1 MNQIR
6 NNISNV
12 TELVSTIKKNIEGIF
27 KDVEVVG
34 EITNLTTSASGH
46 WYFSLSDRSALL
58 SAALFKMNAYRNSA
72 IKNLKNGDKVICSG
86 EISVYLKRGSFQL
99 IVKKISLV
107 GKGELKEKLE
117 KLKHNLAGQGL
128 FDDECKKKIP
138 RIPHRVAVITS
149 DTAAALQ
156 DFLNIYKRRAFSYE
170 IVLSKSLVQGKDA
183 PDSIRRSLNKIITQ
197 HLKGKKENRKELLFD
212 AVVLMR
218 GGGSLEDL
226 WAFNDEALAYDL
238 YNCPIPSISAIG
250 HQIDYSISDYVAD
263 LRAETPSAAAEILT
277 EGQKDI
283 SEKLSNLSG
292 FLKSSIMDKINT
304 KKINLMDLRPE
315 RNLEIIYKKFLRM
328 KDKLAE
334 LNILSR
340 RMELVS
346 YEQYLYEIDFKIEK
360 IIRIQKEILKHN
372 QDKINNLG
380 QMLNSMNPSNIL
392 KRGYSYLE
400 AHNRVISNVE
410 EFDKLNGNNKIQVSF
425 SNGKRIVK
433 KA

>member
-1 MNQIR
+1 MNQISD
-6 NNISNV
+6 NISNV

-27 KDVEVVG
+27 KNVQVIG

-46 WYFSLSDRSALL
+46 WYFSLSDKSALL
-58 SAALFKMNAYRNSA
+58 SAALFKMDAYRNPS
-72 IKNLKNGDKVICSG
+72 IQSFKNGDKVICSG

-107 GKGELKEKLE
+107 GKGALKEKLE
-117 KLKHNLAGQGL
+117 ELKKNLAGQGL
-128 FDDECKKKIP
+128 FDNECKQKIP
-138 RIPHRVAVITS
+138 SIPHRIAVITS
-149 DTAAALQ
+149 DTAATLQ
-156 DFLNIYKRRAFSYE
+156 DFLNIYKRRAFSYK

-183 PDSIRRSLNKIITQ
+183 PDSIRRALNKVITQ

-212 AVVLMR
+212 VVVLMR

-250 HQIDYSISDYVAD
+250 HQVDYSISDYVVD
-263 LRAETPSAAAEILT
+263 LRAETPSAAAEILS

-283 SEKLSNLSG
+283 SKKLSNLSG
-292 FLKSSIMDKINT
+292 FLKNSIVNKINT
-304 KKINLMDLRPE
+304 KKISLMEVRPE

-328 KDKLAE
+328 KDKLSE

-340 RMELVS
+340 RMELIS
-346 YEQYLYEIDFKIEK
+346 YEQYLYEVDFKIEK

-372 QDKINNLG
+372 QDKINTLG
-380 QMLNSMNPSNIL
+380 QVLNSMNPVNIL

-400 AHNRVISNVE
+400 VHNRVISSVE
-410 EFDKLNGNNKIQVSF
+410 EFDKLNGNNEIQISF
-425 SNGKRIVK
+425 SNGKRRVK
-433 KA
+433 KV